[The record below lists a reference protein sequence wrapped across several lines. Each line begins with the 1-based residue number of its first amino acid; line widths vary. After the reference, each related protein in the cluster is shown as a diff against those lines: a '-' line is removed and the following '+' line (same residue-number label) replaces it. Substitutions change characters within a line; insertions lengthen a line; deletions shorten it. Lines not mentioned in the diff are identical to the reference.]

1 MHYGFN
7 QLKLSGLF
15 KKMKREWQSKIVK
28 EKREVQKISK
38 DVQDKWVEIQ

>member
-1 MHYGFN
+1 MNYGFN
-7 QLKLSGLF
+7 QLKLCGLF

-28 EKREVQKISK
+28 ERREVQKISK

>member
-1 MHYGFN
+1 MKLIKSNRSSNMHYGFN

-28 EKREVQKISK
+28 EKREV
-38 DVQDKWVEIQ
+38 